1 MDERFYN
8 DVLIVINVEKENYH
22 PTKKTLLVRV
32 AEERIF
38 YVASAAA
45 AVLPFD
51 SELRDGSPAA
61 VTARLLGHRRRSLSS
76 RTSTVAEFGVIEMLC
91 RTDGSTT
98 GR

>member
-1 MDERFYN
+1 MDEKI
-8 DVLIVINVEKENYH
+8 LIIIIVEKEYYY

-38 YVASAAA
+38 YVASATA
-45 AVLPFD
+45 AVLPCCH
-51 SELRDGSPAA
+51 STLTLRDGFPAA
-61 VTARLLGHRRRSLSS
+61 VATRLLGHHRRSLSS
-76 RTSTVAEFGVIEMLC
+76 RASTVAEFGVIEMLC

>member
-22 PTKKTLLVRV
+22 PKKKTLLVRV

-38 YVASAAA
+38 YVASA
-45 AVLPFD
+45 VLPLD
-51 SELRDGSPAA
+51 SALRDGSPAA
-61 VTARLLGHRRRSLSS
+61 VAARLLGHHRRSLSS
-76 RTSTVAEFGVIEMLC
+76 RASTVAEFGVIEMLC

>member
-1 MDERFYN
+1 LKKKII
-8 DVLIVINVEKENYH
+8 VLRGHTKSYRSE
-22 PTKKTLLVRV
+22 KKTLLVRV

-45 AVLPFD
+45 AVLPLD
-51 SELRDGSPAA
+51 SALRDGFPAA
-61 VTARLLGHRRRSLSS
+61 VAARLLGHRRRSLSS
-76 RTSTVAEFGVIEMLC
+76 RASTVAEFGVIEMLC